1 MSGIARFVLVLAWLC
16 ASVFPA
22 AAAEP
27 IKLKLAYFSSDR
39 TTTYLA
45 TIKPFVDAV
54 NAEAADL
61 LEIEVH
67 FSGAL
72 GKDPRQ
78 QLQLVLDDAADIA
91 FIAPGYTPERFPD
104 NTLVELPGMFRGIR
118 DATLVYT
125 RLVAANALRG
135 YEDLFVIGAF
145 ATEPESIHA
154 KVQAGS
160 LDDLQGKRIRANNPV
175 QAAALARLG
184 MQPVQMP
191 INQIPAALNADKIDG
206 ALVGPAPMVEFG
218 ISRVAANHYL
228 LGVASAPLAVVMKR
242 ATLERLPERAQRI
255 IRKFSGEWT
264 AERYVATYLAENKQA
279 IQQLSAD
286 ANRKVVS
293 PSAADR
299 TRAGAAFQAETDKWL
314 DANPRNPDLLK
325 KAKAEL
331 ERLDGGTTGGR

>member
-16 ASVFPA
+16 APVFPA

-78 QLQLVLDDAADIA
+78 QLQLVLDGTADIA

-104 NTLVELPGMFRGIR
+104 NTLIELPGMFRGIR

-154 KVQAGS
+154 KVVAGS
-160 LDDLQGKRIRANNPV
+160 LDELQGKRIRANNPA
-175 QAAALARLG
+175 QAAALTRLG

-191 INQIPAALNADKIDG
+191 INQVSARTGRRQDRRRAGRARAAGRVRNRARRRQPLHAGRWLGAAGRGDEARHARTAARARPAHHPQVQRGVDGRALRRDLSRRKQAGDPAAQRRRQTARSSARVPPI
-206 ALVGPAPMVEFG
+206 AHARAPH
-218 ISRVAANHYL
+218 SRPRPTS
-228 LGVASAPLAVVMKR
+228 GWTPIR
-242 ATLERLPERAQRI
+242 AT
-255 IRKFSGEWT
+255 
-264 AERYVATYLAENKQA
+264 A
-279 IQQLSAD
+279 IC
-286 ANRKVVS
+286 
-293 PSAADR
+293 
-299 TRAGAAFQAETDKWL
+299 
-314 DANPRNPDLLK
+314 
-325 KAKAEL
+325 
-331 ERLDGGTTGGR
+331 